1 MERIYAP
8 WRYKYVSNPD
18 SGGCIFCKATSS
30 DDDRKS
36 GVLFR
41 GKLAFVIMN
50 MYPYNN
56 GHIMVAPYKHTGNFG
71 ELSEEEMLEISTM
84 LKKWQEVIRKAMKPD
99 GFNIGMNLGR
109 IAGAG
114 FEDHL
119 HYHLVPRWSGD
130 TNFMPVIGETKVV
143 PMSIDEG
150 YDLLL
155 KTYKQF
161 IESKE

>member
-1 MERIYAP
+1 MKRMYAP

-18 SGGCIFCKATSS
+18 SEGCIFCKAANGE
-30 DDDRKS
+30 DDRKN

-41 GKLAFVIMN
+41 GDFSFVLMN
-50 MYPYNN
+50 KYPYNN
-56 GHIMVAPYKHTGNFG
+56 GHIMVAPYKHTGDFNA
-71 ELSEEEMLEISTM
+71 LSKDEMIEMSSLLGI
-84 LKKWQEVIRKAMKPD
+84 WQRVIKKAMNTD

-130 TNFMPVIGETKVV
+130 TNFMPIIGETKIV
-143 PMSIDEG
+143 PMAIEEA

-155 KTYKQF
+155 KVYK
-161 IESKE
+161 K

>member
-1 MERIYAP
+1 MKRIFAP
-8 WRYKYVSNPD
+8 WRYKYVSDPD

-41 GKLAFVIMN
+41 GKYAFVIMN
-50 MYPYNN
+50 MYPYTN
-56 GHIMVAPYKHTGNFG
+56 GHIMVAPYKHTGSFE
-71 ELSEEEMLEISTM
+71 ELIEDEILEMSTM
-84 LKKWQEVIRKAMKPD
+84 LQTWQKVLKKAMNPE
-99 GFNIGMNLGR
+99 GFNIGMNIGR

-114 FEDHL
+114 FENHL

-130 TNFMPVIGETKVV
+130 TNFMPVIGGTKIV
-143 PMSIDEG
+143 PMSIDEA

-155 KTYKQF
+155 KVYRE
-161 IESKE
+161 IKE

>member
-1 MERIYAP
+1 MKRIFAP
-8 WRYKYVSNPD
+8 WRYKYVCDPD
-18 SGGCIFCKATSS
+18 AEGCIFCNAISS

-41 GKLAFVIMN
+41 GKFAFVIMN
-50 MYPYNN
+50 KYPYNN

-71 ELSEEEMLEISTM
+71 ELSKEEMLEMSI
-84 LKKWQEVIRKAMKPD
+84 LIQKWQEVIKKAMKPE

-114 FEDHL
+114 FEEHL
-119 HYHLVPRWSGD
+119 HYHLVPRWGGD
-130 TNFMPVIGETKVV
+130 TNFMPVIGQTKVV
-143 PMSIDEG
+143 PMSIDDA

-155 KTYKQF
+155 KVYKE
-161 IESKE
+161 IVVD